1 MKANHDLVLALTT
14 ACGGRLLVGDE
25 RTLTLRSGELE
36 VEVAVT
42 VRRHNPPA
50 EAMALRDQALQ
61 ALRERTY
68 LVRRC
73 SCSVN
78 RGSGRFTKRPEGDCS
93 GRVVAAV
100 VYQLPGFPGP
110 QFAFICGRHREAHWI
125 EAKYVLAVVNLPEH
139 LLAPIRAQAEVD
151 HAAWQKKC
159 REEDEAWERMDK
171 PVVEAP

>member
-36 VEVAVT
+36 VEVTVT

-50 EAMALRDQALQ
+50 EATALRDQALQ

-68 LVRRC
+68 LLRRC
-73 SCSVN
+73 SCSVT
-78 RGSGRFTKRPEGDCS
+78 RKSPMGGRYEADCS
-93 GRVVAAV
+93 GRVVAVV
-100 VYQLPGFPGP
+100 VYQRPWSTGP
-110 QFAFICGRHREAHWI
+110 QFAFVCGRHREAHRI
-125 EAKYVLAVVNLPEH
+125 ERKDVLAVVNLAET

-151 HAAWQKKC
+151 HAARVEKHRQ
-159 REEDEAWERMDK
+159 EWERMDK
-171 PVVEAP
+171 PVVVEAP